1 MIKDTSKLAP
11 KVIVR
16 SKQARSIDSALI
28 ARKLGA
34 APTHRPPHIA
44 RFVRRGGQGGRVR

>member
-1 MIKDTSKLAP
+1 MIKDTSKPVP
-11 KVIVR
+11 KIIDK
-16 SKQARSIDSALI
+16 SKQARSIDPALI

-34 APTHRPPHIA
+34 APTRRPPHIA